1 MPIRR
6 PVADSPLPSW
16 SLTSMI
22 DVVFLLLI
30 FFVCT
35 AGFQPPEYALPGAV
49 PPDAR
54 GAEAGV
60 PPEPRLELERI
71 VVTLAAEE
79 EAVEI
84 RVNDQPCGSIARL
97 RTLLEQLAR
106 IDATLPVTLDVGP
119 RVPFGMAIE
128 ACDASRLAGF
138 QEVQFAAQLRE

>member
-6 PVADSPLPSW
+6 PAAASPLPSW

-35 AGFQPPEYALPGAV
+35 AGFQPPEFALPGAL
-49 PPDAR
+49 PPDAL
-54 GAEAGV
+54 GAEAGI

-71 VVTLAAEE
+71 VVTLAAERGT
-79 EAVEI
+79 VEI
-84 RVNDQPCGSIARL
+84 RVNDQPCASLVQL
-97 RTLLEQLAR
+97 RALLDQLAR

-119 RVPFGMAIE
+119 RVPFGVAID